1 MKLKNILGGMAFA
14 SLLILLV
21 LAVSQKDKMNQFV
34 SSSLKNQVS
43 AEAKLAGQE
52 LIDSLYN
59 YAANGESYQ
68 LTFLEFGAEGCISCR
83 KMKKVMEEVKN
94 HYPAK
99 VNVVF
104 MNALKEESQ
113 QLMKMYGI
121 ASIPT
126 QILLDKKG
134 KEFYRHSGYIS
145 FDDLSKEFH

>member
-104 MNALKEESQ
+104 YECFEGRESAAHENVWHCQ
-113 QLMKMYGI
+113 YSNSNS
-121 ASIPT
+121 A
-126 QILLDKKG
+126 
-134 KEFYRHSGYIS
+134 R
-145 FDDLSKEFH
+145 